1 MAERIEIPQ
10 MPRGTS
16 EEQMRQIYSY
26 LYRLAQTMNN
36 NMEEMGGMDL
46 TDDERQVMSGILPDG
61 GGGREDN
68 QDSLKSL
75 LVKTTEYV
83 KRQLKGTKAEL
94 ISDSVKSGQFG
105 RYVRKT
111 EVQAEVTPA
120 GDKKTF
126 TFDRLVQGLK
136 SDNINLK
143 SYIKA
148 GQLRTEGDDP
158 VYGVAIGKDIVTFA
172 EDGTETYN
180 DGNKV
185 IEIREDRIGFWYDGT
200 EVFYIDEGTV
210 TGDLTGDVTG
220 NLTGDVTGNLTG
232 NVTGKVNNRTTTA
245 TDMNSITD
253 TGSYWLSM
261 SGMSNKPSDISSGNA
276 LLEANND
283 GSGLII
289 QKLYI
294 SGAMY
299 FRIYETTW
307 GSWVK
312 VEGEAV

>member
-10 MPRGTS
+10 MPRGNND
-16 EEQMRQIYSY
+16 EQMRQIYSY

-61 GGGREDN
+61 SGKREDN
-68 QDSLKSL
+68 QDSLKTL

-83 KRQLKGTKAEL
+83 KKQLKGTKAEL

-111 EVQAEVTPA
+111 EVQAEVTPD

-136 SDNINLK
+136 SESINLK

-148 GQLRTEGDDP
+148 GLLRTEGDDP

-210 TGDLTGDVTG
+210 NGDLTGDVTG
-220 NLTGDVTGNLTG
+220 NVTGNLTG
-232 NVTGKVNNRTTTA
+232 DVTGKVNNRTTTA

-253 TGSYWLSM
+253 TGSYWLAM

-276 LLEANND
+276 MLEVNND

-289 QKLYI
+289 QKLFI

-299 FRIYETTW
+299 FRIKESSW
-307 GSWVK
+307 GSWAK
-312 VEGEAV
+312 VEGETV